1 MTTGKGG
8 ERSSEGSG
16 DGKGRSVFLQFRE
29 EVRVMSKRVSVCVVG
44 ICLLL
49 AAGMVP
55 GGLPAVQG
63 GQVEIRLGHADPPD
77 IYTSRKAAGSTVFK
91 NLVENETGG
100 AIKVSLFPAGQ
111 LGGEREIA
119 EAVKLGSVQVGM
131 LSGPFSGF
139 CKEAQVFDI
148 PYLFSSLLVAYR
160 TLDGPFGKE
169 LAQECLQKTGMRI
182 LTYAQVGF
190 RNFTNSAKVIR
201 TPADLKGL
209 KFRVMENPVYMNLV
223 RSMGGAPTPIPWPE
237 TYTALQQRVVDGQ
250 ENPISSIKFA
260 KLYEVQKYM
269 TMDGHTFGVSFML
282 INEKFFQGLPKEH
295 QAIVR
300 NAALTSAVSE
310 NGIDNLE
317 NSVGLQFLKEKG
329 MEIYTPTAA
338 EKAEF
343 RKAAQPAVI
352 AYLEKQVGRP
362 WIDKILNAV
371 KQVESAL
378 AQ

>member
-1 MTTGKGG
+1 MAKIV
-8 ERSSEGSG
+8 SS
-16 DGKGRSVFLQFRE
+16 VAL
-29 EVRVMSKRVSVCVVG
+29 G
-44 ICLLL
+44 ICVLLL
-49 AAGMVP
+49 AGLSPV
-55 GGLPAVQG
+55 GLPTAHAAQF
-63 GQVEIRLGHADPPD
+63 EIRLGHPDPAD

-100 AIKVSLFPAGQ
+100 AVKVNLFPAGQ

-148 PYLFSSLLVAYR
+148 PYLFPSLLVAYR

-169 LAQECLQKTGMRI
+169 LAEECLKKTGMRI

-190 RNFTNSAKVIR
+190 RNFTNSSRVIKS
-201 TPADLKGL
+201 PADLKGL
-209 KFRVMENPVYMNLV
+209 KVRVMENPVYMNLV

-237 TYTALQQRVVDGQ
+237 TYTALQQKVVDGQ

-282 INEKFFQGLPKEH
+282 INEKFFQSMPKEY
-295 QAIVR
+295 QTIVK

-317 NSVGLQFLKEKG
+317 NSLGLQFLKDKG
-329 MEIYTPTAA
+329 MEVYSPTAA
-338 EKAEF
+338 EKAQF
-343 RKAAQPAVI
+343 RAVAQPAVI
-352 AYLEKQVGRP
+352 DYLEKQVGRP
-362 WIDKILNAV
+362 WIDKVLNAV
-371 KQVESAL
+371 KQTEAAL

>member
-1 MTTGKGG
+1 
-8 ERSSEGSG
+8 
-16 DGKGRSVFLQFRE
+16 
-29 EVRVMSKRVSVCVVG
+29 MSKYVSAIAVG

-49 AAGMVP
+49 VGLAPGALPTVQAA
-55 GGLPAVQG
+55 QFD
-63 GQVEIRLGHADPPD
+63 IRLGHSDPPD
-77 IYTSRKAAGSTVFK
+77 IHTSRKAAGSTVFK

-100 AIKVSLFPAGQ
+100 AVKVNLFPAGQ
-111 LGGEREIA
+111 LGAEREVA
-119 EAVKLGSVQVGM
+119 EAVKLGSVQMGM

-148 PYLFSSLLVAYR
+148 PYLFPSLLVAYR

-190 RNFTNSAKVIR
+190 RNFTNSARVIKS
-201 TPADLKGL
+201 PADVKGL

-237 TYTALQQRVVDGQ
+237 TYTALQQKVVDGQ
-250 ENPISSIKFA
+250 ENPISAIQFA

-282 INEKFFQGLPKEH
+282 INEKFFQSLPKEY
-295 QAIVR
+295 QAIVK
-300 NAALTSAVSE
+300 NAAVTSAVSE
-310 NGIDNLE
+310 NGIDNLV
-317 NSVGLQFLKEKG
+317 SAIGIQFLKDKG
-329 MEIYTPTAA
+329 MEIYTPTAS
-338 EKAEF
+338 EKTQF
-343 RKAAQPAVI
+343 RTAAQPAVI
-352 AYLEKQVGRP
+352 EYLEKQIGRP
-362 WIDKILNAV
+362 WIDKVLNAV
-371 KQVESAL
+371 KQTEAAL

>member
-1 MTTGKGG
+1 MF
-8 ERSSEGSG
+8 SS
-16 DGKGRSVFLQFRE
+16 LA
-29 EVRVMSKRVSVCVVG
+29 VMVCVLVLVG
-44 ICLLL
+44 LVPIAVPTVH
-49 AAGMVP
+49 AA
-55 GGLPAVQG
+55 QF
-63 GQVEIRLGHADPPD
+63 EIRLAHADPAD

-91 NLVENETGG
+91 AMVENETGG
-100 AIKVSLFPAGQ
+100 AVKVNLFPAGQ

-119 EAVKLGSVQVGM
+119 EGVKLGSIQIGM

-148 PYLFSSLLVAYR
+148 PYLFPSLLVAYR

-190 RNFTNSAKVIR
+190 RNFTNSARVIK
-201 TPADLKGL
+201 TPADVKGL

-237 TYTALQQRVVDGQ
+237 TYTSLQQKVVDGQ
-250 ENPISSIKFA
+250 ENPISAIKFA

-282 INEKFFQGLPKEH
+282 INEKFFQGLPKEY
-295 QAIVR
+295 QTIVK
-300 NAALTSAVSE
+300 NAALTSEISE
-310 NGIDNLE
+310 NGVDNLD
-317 NSVGLQFLKEKG
+317 NAVGLQFLKDKG
-329 MEIYTPTAA
+329 MEVYVPTAA
-338 EKAEF
+338 EKNQF
-343 RKAAQPAVI
+343 RAIAQPAVI
-352 AYLEKQVGRP
+352 EFLEKQVGRP
-362 WIDKILNAV
+362 WIDKVLNAV
-371 KQVESAL
+371 KQTEAAL

>member
-1 MTTGKGG
+1 
-8 ERSSEGSG
+8 
-16 DGKGRSVFLQFRE
+16 
-29 EVRVMSKRVSVCVVG
+29 MSKIFSSIAVAVCVLVLVG
-44 ICLLL
+44 LVPIALPTVH
-49 AAGMVP
+49 AA
-55 GGLPAVQG
+55 QF
-63 GQVEIRLGHADPPD
+63 EIRLAHGDNPD

-100 AIKVSLFPAGQ
+100 AVKVNLFPAGQ

-119 EAVKLGSVQVGM
+119 EAVKLGSIQIGM

-148 PYLFSSLLVAYR
+148 PYLFPSLLVAYR

-190 RNFTNSAKVIR
+190 RNFTNSARVIK

-237 TYTALQQRVVDGQ
+237 TYTALQQKVVDGQ
-250 ENPISSIKFA
+250 ENPISSIKFG

-282 INEKFFQGLPKEH
+282 INEKFFQSLPKEY
-295 QAIVR
+295 QTILK
-300 NAALTSAVSE
+300 NAALTSEISE
-310 NGIDNLE
+310 NGVDNLD
-317 NSVGLQFLKEKG
+317 NAVGLQFLKDKG
-329 MEIYTPTAA
+329 MEVYTPTAA
-338 EKAEF
+338 EKAQF
-343 RKAAQPAVI
+343 RAAAQPPI
-352 AYLEKQVGRP
+352 IDYLEKQIGRT
-362 WIDKILNAV
+362 WIDKVLNAV
-371 KQVESAL
+371 KQTEAAL

>member
-1 MTTGKGG
+1 
-8 ERSSEGSG
+8 
-16 DGKGRSVFLQFRE
+16 
-29 EVRVMSKRVSVCVVG
+29 MSKRVSVCVVG

>member
-1 MTTGKGG
+1 
-8 ERSSEGSG
+8 
-16 DGKGRSVFLQFRE
+16 
-29 EVRVMSKRVSVCVVG
+29 MSKRVVVIAMG
-44 ICLLL
+44 IGMLILLWL
-49 AAGMVP
+49 TP
-55 GGLPAVQG
+55 GGAPTVQA
-63 GQVEIRLGHADPPD
+63 GQVEIRLGHPDPAD

-100 AIKVSLFPAGQ
+100 AIKVSLYPAGQ
-111 LGGEREIA
+111 LGGEREVA

-139 CKEAQVFDI
+139 CREAQVFDI
-148 PYLFSSLLVAYR
+148 PYLFPSLLVAYK
-160 TLDGPFGKE
+160 TLEGPFGKE
-169 LAQECLQKTGMRI
+169 LAQECLGKTGMRI

-190 RNFTNSAKVIR
+190 RNFTNSARVIK

-237 TYTALQQRVVDGQ
+237 TYTALQQKVVDGQ

-282 INEKFFQGLPKEH
+282 INEKFFQSLPKEF
-295 QAIVR
+295 QTILK

-310 NGIDNLE
+310 NGIDNLD
-317 NSVGLQFLKEKG
+317 NAIGLQFLKDKG
-329 MEIYTPTAA
+329 MEVYTPTAA
-338 EKAEF
+338 EKNQF
-343 RKAAQPAVI
+343 RAVAQPAVI
-352 AYLEKQVGRP
+352 EYLEKQIGRT
-362 WIDKILNAV
+362 WVDKVLNAV
-371 KQVESAL
+371 KQTEAAL

>member
-1 MTTGKGG
+1 MF
-8 ERSSEGSG
+8 SS
-16 DGKGRSVFLQFRE
+16 LAL
-29 EVRVMSKRVSVCVVG
+29 G
-44 ICLLL
+44 ICVLVLVGL
-49 AAGMVP
+49 APVA
-55 GGLPAVQG
+55 LPTVHAAQF
-63 GQVEIRLGHADPPD
+63 EIRLAHPDPAD

-91 NLVENETGG
+91 YLVENETGG
-100 AIKVSLFPAGQ
+100 AVKVNLFPAGQ
-111 LGGEREIA
+111 LGGEREMA
-119 EAVKLGSVQVGM
+119 EAVKLGSVQMGM

-148 PYLFSSLLVAYR
+148 PYLFPSLLVAYR

-190 RNFTNSAKVIR
+190 RNFTNSARVIK

-237 TYTALQQRVVDGQ
+237 TYTALQQKVVDGQ
-250 ENPISSIKFA
+250 ENPISAIKFA

-282 INEKFFQGLPKEH
+282 INEKFFQSLPKEY
-295 QAIVR
+295 QTIVK

-317 NSVGLQFLKEKG
+317 NCHRPPVPEGQGNGGVQLRRPPRRPSSGLRRSRRSSS
-329 MEIYTPTAA
+329 TWRSRSA
-338 EKAEF
+338 E
-343 RKAAQPAVI
+343 
-352 AYLEKQVGRP
+352 P
-362 WIDKILNAV
+362 WIDKVLNAV
-371 KQVESAL
+371 KQTEAAL

>member
-1 MTTGKGG
+1 
-8 ERSSEGSG
+8 
-16 DGKGRSVFLQFRE
+16 
-29 EVRVMSKRVSVCVVG
+29 
-44 ICLLL
+44 
-49 AAGMVP
+49 
-55 GGLPAVQG
+55 
-63 GQVEIRLGHADPPD
+63 
-77 IYTSRKAAGSTVFK
+77 
-91 NLVENETGG
+91 
-100 AIKVSLFPAGQ
+100 
-111 LGGEREIA
+111 
-119 EAVKLGSVQVGM
+119 M

-148 PYLFSSLLVAYR
+148 PYLFPSLLVAYR

-190 RNFTNSAKVIR
+190 RNFTNSARVIKS
-201 TPADLKGL
+201 PADVKGL
-209 KFRVMENPVYMNLV
+209 KLRVMENPVYMNLV

-237 TYTALQQRVVDGQ
+237 TYTALQQKVVDGQ

-282 INEKFFQGLPKEH
+282 INEKFFQGLPKEY
-295 QAIVR
+295 QAILK

-317 NSVGLQFLKEKG
+317 NSLGLQFLKDKG
-329 MEIYTPTAA
+329 MEVYSPTAA
-338 EKAEF
+338 EKEQF
-343 RKAAQPAVI
+343 RAIAQPAVI
-352 AYLEKQVGRP
+352 EYLEKQVGRP
-362 WIDKILNAV
+362 WIDKVLNAV
-371 KQVESAL
+371 KQTEAAL